1 MTRDPYANVTAAYRD
16 AWARNTA
23 ALVLLTPPLRDRFRS
38 LIAAVTDLAGAMPPP
53 HPQKGPPMSRFVW
66 IVRCARC
73 GDHATRRTELAA
85 QTWAATH
92 RCQEAHP

>member
-38 LIAAVTDLAGAMPPP
+38 LIAAVTDLAGAMGPHVEHYRRHHPAPMPPGVVTWNP
-53 HPQKGPPMSRFVW
+53 R
-66 IVRCARC
+66 RRR
-73 GDHATRRTELAA
+73 TRRKA
-85 QTWAATH
+85 H
-92 RCQEAHP
+92 R

>member
-1 MTRDPYANVTAAYRD
+1 
-16 AWARNTA
+16 
-23 ALVLLTPPLRDRFRS
+23 
-38 LIAAVTDLAGAMPPP
+38 
-53 HPQKGPPMSRFVW
+53 MSRFVW

-73 GDHATRRTELAA
+73 GDHATHPTELAA